1 VDDKGN
7 DFYAETAKPVA
18 MSITK
23 RPGL

>member
-7 DFYAETAKPVA
+7 DFYAETAKPLA
-18 MSITK
+18 MSIAK